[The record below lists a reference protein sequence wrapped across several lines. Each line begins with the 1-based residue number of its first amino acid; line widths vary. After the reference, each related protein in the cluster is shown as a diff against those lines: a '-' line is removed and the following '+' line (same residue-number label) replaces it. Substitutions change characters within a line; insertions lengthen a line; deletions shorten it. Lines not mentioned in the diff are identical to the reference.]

1 MDPNVLF
8 WIRGVLQ
15 TIVGILGLI
24 GNVTAIIILK
34 KPSMKSCINYILLG
48 KNSKS
53 NNLPIVSV
61 RTKPSFW
68 FRPDTETDTED
79 WL

>member
-1 MDPNVLF
+1 MDSNVLF

-48 KNSKS
+48 MNSKS
-53 NNLPIVSV
+53 SNVTSTVLRIIRLGSIL
-61 RTKPSFW
+61 
-68 FRPDTETDTED
+68 D
-79 WL
+79 

>member
-15 TIVGILGLI
+15 TLVGILGLI

-34 KPSMKSCINYILLG
+34 KPCMKSCINYILLG
-48 KNSKS
+48 KNSESS
-53 NNLPIVSV
+53 NV
-61 RTKPSFW
+61 PSRF
-68 FRPDTETDTED
+68 EKMSG
-79 WL
+79 